1 MRALLYPR
9 FAVPGAVLPRE
20 VLSRVPSWGLYPPRL
35 CRPPPSVD
43 PLGEHYAQALVMR
56 VSFFWG
62 SFRGSAGGS
71 VSYFCHSGE
80 ISDRTPEPSDK
91 GLVSWHREYFA
102 LKGKKHHARESEQA
116 RHGTVRPE

>member
-56 VSFFWG
+56 VSF
-62 SFRGSAGGS
+62 SRGSAGGASHIS
-71 VSYFCHSGE
+71 VIVVKFLTVPPNRQIKVLYHGIES
-80 ISDRTPEPSDK
+80 ISR
-91 GLVSWHREYFA
+91 
-102 LKGKKHHARESEQA
+102 
-116 RHGTVRPE
+116 